1 MFGEIAASFQKGN
14 PYLSVMLLLGFI
26 GTAIIFERIIM
37 LQFVYH
43 IDFGK
48 FLANLKKLLT
58 AEDTTRALG
67 FCKSVS
73 STSLPGIAR
82 RALEAAESDPTTIRG
97 AIEEETID
105 FLPRIESRIGF
116 LMALS
121 TLILLSGVLGAID
134 SLWNT
139 FHAVS
144 VLDTAQKQASL
155 GIEIARALN
164 PAAFGVL
171 LSMFILVG
179 YYVVRGM
186 AVRLTEKMHYG
197 VTVLNNLL
205 VPPEVASFMP
215 VAMAAPAAAAAHTA
229 HLAPAANSD
238 TPAAPTPTE
247 GAKADANFADA
258 SVEDIRDEE
267 EII

>member
-14 PYLSVMLLLGFI
+14 PYLSVMLFLGFL

-43 IDFGK
+43 LDFTK
-48 FLANLKKLLT
+48 FLGNLRKLLT

-73 STSLPGIAR
+73 NTSLPGIAR
-82 RALEAAESDPTTIRG
+82 RALEAAETDPTTIRG

-116 LMALS
+116 LMAVS

-139 FHAVS
+139 FHAIS

-155 GIEIARALN
+155 GTEIARALN

-179 YYVVRGM
+179 YYIVRGM
-186 AVRLTEKMHYG
+186 ALRLTEKMHYG

-205 VPPEVASFMP
+205 VPPEVANYMP
-215 VAMAAPAAAAAHTA
+215 VAMAAPTAAGGHVAAAAPSAA
-229 HLAPAANSD
+229 ADAPS
-238 TPAAPTPTE
+238 TTPTE
-247 GAKADANFADA
+247 GASADANFADA

>member
-1 MFGEIAASFQKGN
+1 MFGEIAASFQRGN
-14 PYLSVMLLLGFI
+14 IYLTAMLLLGFI
-26 GTAIIFERIIM
+26 GTAIVFERLIM

-43 IDFGK
+43 LDFHK
-48 FLANLKKLLT
+48 FIANLKKLLT
-58 AEDTTRALG
+58 AEDTSRALS

-97 AIEEETID
+97 TIEEETIE
-105 FLPRIESRIGF
+105 FLPRIESRIGA
-116 LMALS
+116 LMAIS
-121 TLILLSGVLGAID
+121 TLIMLTGILGAID

-144 VLDTAQKQASL
+144 VLDTTQKQASL

-171 LSMFILVG
+171 LSMLILVG
-179 YYVVRGM
+179 YYMVRGM
-186 AVRLTEKMHYG
+186 AIRLTEKMHYG

-215 VAMAAPAAAAAHTA
+215 VAMAAPAAASAAS
-229 HLAPAANSD
+229 PMMSSAAE
-238 TPAAPTPTE
+238 AAPTPTE
-247 GAKADANFADA
+247 GAAPDANFADA

>member
-14 PYLSVMLLLGFI
+14 IYLSLMLFLGFL
-26 GTAIIFERIIM
+26 GTAIIFERLIM

-43 IDFGK
+43 LDFSK
-48 FLANLKKLLT
+48 FLSNLKKLLS
-58 AEDTTRALG
+58 AEDTSRALG

-105 FLPRIESRIGF
+105 FLPRVEARIGF
-116 LMALS
+116 LMAIS
-121 TLILLSGVLGAID
+121 TLIMLTGVLGAID

-171 LSMFILVG
+171 LSMVILVG
-179 YYVVRGM
+179 YYLVRGM
-186 AVRLTEKMHYG
+186 AIRLTERMHYG
-197 VTVLNNLL
+197 VTVLTNLL
-205 VPPEVASFMP
+205 VPPEVANFMP
-215 VAMAAPAAAAAHTA
+215 VAMAAPVAAAAGSAA
-229 HLAPAANSD
+229 SAAASPESPAPNAS
-238 TPAAPTPTE
+238 E
-247 GAKADANFADA
+247 GVATDANFADA